1 MDSDSTSWKKKRS
14 GSFAFELHT
23 VFFLIKW
30 EVSEEKIRVIFY
42 ISPKIK
48 AIFLGNLHFKT
59 HEDEIRE
66 AFKDCGEISDVR
78 LVRDSSTGIG
88 KGFGYVNFADR
99 DSVETAL
106 SLNGTKVSA
115 NF

>member
-1 MDSDSTSWKKKRS
+1 MD
-14 GSFAFELHT
+14 FPE
-23 VFFLIKW
+23 FLLMMTMKYQT
-30 EVSEEKIRVIFY
+30 EN
-42 ISPKIK
+42 
-48 AIFLGNLHFKT
+48 A
-59 HEDEIRE
+59 EDEIRE